1 MKTASSQS
9 EYWTEKLY
17 QLTAKRIPMTTKRIL
32 IIEDEANMRHM
43 LEVLLRRSGYEIKT
57 AADGQE
63 GLEVIEKEGFHFIL
77 CDIKMPRM
85 DGMTFLRSATDK
97 LKGSTVIMMS
107 AYGTV
112 DTAIEAMK
120 LGAYDYISKPF
131 KTDEVL
137 LTLKKAEE
145 REGLKSEN
153 LRLKDQIQRI
163 EKSYNFSNMVAKSK
177 AMQSVFD
184 LIKKVADYK
193 TTVLI
198 TGESGT
204 GKELIARAIHFNGS
218 RHSGPLVS
226 INCGGIP
233 ETLLES
239 ELFGYKKGAFTD
251 AKQDKPGRFAEAE
264 RGTLFLD
271 EIGELPLSLQVKLLR
286 VLQGEEIT
294 PLGSTGTKKVDVRVI
309 VATAKDLGEEIKN
322 GHFRE
327 DLYYRINVVNIY
339 LPPLRERGED
349 IPLLTDHFVSLF
361 NAKLKK
367 DIKGLSSDVMEQFMT
382 YPWPGNVRE
391 LENVIERAILLA
403 PGNTLEISD
412 LPPTL
417 EADHFPS
424 SDLAPEGISSIKVA
438 SRILEKELIE
448 RALSKTDGNRTKA
461 AKMLE
466 ISRPI
471 LISKI
476 KQYGLQ

>member
-1 MKTASSQS
+1 
-9 EYWTEKLY
+9 
-17 QLTAKRIPMTTKRIL
+17 MTTKRIL
-32 IIEDEANMRHM
+32 VIEDETNMRHM
-43 LEVLLRRSGYEIKT
+43 LEVLLRRSGYDVKT
-57 AADGQE
+57 AADGLE
-63 GLEVIEKEGFHFIL
+63 GLEVMEREGFHFIL

-85 DGMTFLRSATDK
+85 DGMRFLKSATDK
-97 LKGSTVIMMS
+97 LKDTTIIMMS
-107 AYGTV
+107 AYGTI

-145 REGLKSEN
+145 REGLKTEN
-153 LRLKDQIQRI
+153 LRLKDQIQKI
-163 EKSYNFSNMVAKSK
+163 EKSYNFSNIVAKSK

-184 LIKKVADYK
+184 MIKKVADYK

-218 RHSGPLVS
+218 RHNGPIVS

-251 AKQDKPGRFAEAE
+251 AKQDKPGRFSEAHS
-264 RGTLFLD
+264 GTLFLD

-286 VLQGEEIT
+286 VLQDEEIT
-294 PLGSTGTKKVDVRVI
+294 PLGSTGIEKVDVRV
-309 VATAKDLGEEIKN
+309 VAATARDLEQEIKN
-322 GHFRE
+322 GRFRD
-327 DLYYRINVVNIY
+327 DLFYRINIVNIY
-339 LPPLRERGED
+339 LPPLRERVED
-349 IPLLTDHFVSLF
+349 IPLLTDYFINLF

-367 DIKGLSSDVMEQFMT
+367 DIKCVSSEVMEQFMT

-391 LENVIERAILLA
+391 LENIIERAILLGT
-403 PGNTLEISD
+403 GNTLEISD
-412 LPPTL
+412 LPPNL
-417 EADHFPS
+417 KGDLNPPS
-424 SDLAPEGISSIKVA
+424 GLTPDGISSIKVA

-448 RALSKTDGNRTKA
+448 RALTKTGGNRTKA
-461 AKMLE
+461 AKILE

-476 KQYGLQ
+476 KEYRID

>member
-1 MKTASSQS
+1 
-9 EYWTEKLY
+9 
-17 QLTAKRIPMTTKRIL
+17 MTIKRIL

-43 LEVLLRRSGYEIKT
+43 LEVLLRKANYEVKA

-63 GLEVIEKEGFHFIL
+63 GLEVIEREGFHFIL

-85 DGMTFLRSATDK
+85 DGMAFLKSATDK
-97 LKGSTVIMMS
+97 LKDTTVIMMS

-120 LGAYDYISKPF
+120 LGAYDYINKPF

-153 LRLKDQIQRI
+153 LKLKDQIQRI
-163 EKSYNFSNMVAKSK
+163 EKSYTFSNIVAKSK
-177 AMQSVFD
+177 AMQSIFD

-218 RHSGPLVS
+218 RHNGPLVS

-251 AKQDKPGRFAEAE
+251 AWQDKIGRFEEAHN
-264 RGTLFLD
+264 GTIFLD
-271 EIGELPLSLQVKLLR
+271 EIGELPTSLQIKLLR
-286 VLQGEEIT
+286 VLQGEEIS

-309 VATAKDLGEEIKN
+309 AATAKDLRQEIEK
-322 GHFRE
+322 GHFRF

-339 LPPLRERGED
+339 LPSLRERAED
-349 IPLLTDHFVSLF
+349 IPLLTEHFVRLF

-367 DIKGLSSDVMEQFMT
+367 DIKGVSPGVMERLMT

-391 LENVIERAILLA
+391 LENVIERATLLA

-417 EADHFPS
+417 KGDYSLS
-424 SDLAPEGISSIKVA
+424 SDHVPEGISSIKAA

-448 RALSKTDGNRTKA
+448 RALRKTGGNRTKA

-471 LISKI
+471 LISRI
-476 KQYGLQ
+476 KEYELDW